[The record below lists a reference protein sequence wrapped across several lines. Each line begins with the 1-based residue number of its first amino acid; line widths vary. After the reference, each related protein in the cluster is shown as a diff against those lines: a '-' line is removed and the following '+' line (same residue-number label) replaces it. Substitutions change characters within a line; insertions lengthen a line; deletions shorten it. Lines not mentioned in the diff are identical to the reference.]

1 MAPIETGVYSITNV
15 SRQRVIELTDG
26 NLGTPVT
33 LAYYAD
39 QDSFKVR
46 SLIVVLH
53 KLIEFDNN
61 SGTLPR
67 GTFAKR
73 RTAS

>member
-39 QDSFKVR
+39 QDSFKWHISQRDIRKKTYRILNHGAFRKVYTG
-46 SLIVVLH
+46 
-53 KLIEFDNN
+53 DQ
-61 SGTLPR
+61 
-67 GTFAKR
+67 A
-73 RTAS
+73 